1 MTERSQAEQGQHSQ
15 QETSQL
21 ALSTAPSNTWIH
33 YTGQSQ
39 PNPESSLLHLQR
51 LFKTVMDLHRLI
63 EPNVECA
70 RDTFLQIL
78 LNTRYHY
85 SILGEEIKRL
95 DEAGFTAQA
104 DGMGPD
110 QIVEEIRVCDE
121 QGSEW
126 DYRNICRCI
135 LYLDNRWDYATS
147 SLFIVLPTELG
158 SWDDTDQSTHH
169 LRLYFLC
176 DVWLHDGLK
185 GIPQHAHL
193 SNHPGYDLNRPVE
206 FFQTYGEYVLRVME
220 MIKRGYSD
228 RNYGIPALDPQA
240 FLWGCDPK
248 ILGNVSED
256 TIVRLVDKA
265 IAYLQTLSPPTPKLG
280 LTRAQSARIKEYL
293 IIQDSGDA
301 GGGLHR
307 YIRSSQYVCW
317 RCRTHAQQYLDPGSL
332 ETLEEF
338 VRNCGGHVDMQNATL
353 KVELES
359 SAAAKQFLIIL
370 KGTKHRFDI
379 AVKLNWKATRSDV
392 EELCSNIANTKAF
405 ILEIDGITFD
415 THPEDQVHYMCDLF
429 GKIVRQG
436 RLRFISLLN
445 YPRPLEQCIY
455 TGNCSFRW
463 ADRPPSSWVDLR
475 FVLEKFSTTI
485 SSAHVSD
492 WAEASRVLQS
502 ALEKHGLAD
511 ITKIN
516 VHHQHWDGVFDLKE
530 GTFVEAYINNMGCPT
545 LPASDSL
552 RRLTVHIDVQNFE
565 HKLYSMVQGSER
577 LQELNIS
584 ARGCDLSQLAARVT
598 ILRRSSSNPLR
609 LVLLERVADKSG
621 QIVAK
626 LDIRGYLPRNVLRS
640 CAVEAHDPPS
650 MKELQDIPLDV
661 ELLLWEYDRIFT
673 LPSDYS
679 AWFLDF
685 ASKQRSSVLTSFT
698 LDTTPLSYDGL
709 ACIQRILRRSSLQC
723 LRIQCNPTA
732 NDLVLSV
739 QKVLKAVQW
748 HTLQSLVFT
757 GEDINEWIG
766 RLIMRDRVDTIMDL
780 SQLRHL
786 ELIDTGS
793 APQQL
798 LHSTVLFI
806 HRLVCTCPLLELR
819 VENMVWNEQDGT
831 LLKGAASF
839 ADLMEVPSGWRRPHE
854 CEDFWY

>member
-1 MTERSQAEQGQHSQ
+1 MLLSRSATMPPDSPANEYDSGLPAAQVFLIFDTDKAYLETIKVQTQKDSFGDLVVYWTDVMHLYENAIYLKDNNGMVANFVKNDSRETRDPLTIIVHKAPPDHVIVPLSKGLRIEPERTMSASTRIRKNLYRALFRTKSVPIAPMDSTGAQYYHQMTTVVTEKTGD
-15 QETSQL
+15 SQL
-21 ALSTAPSNTWIH
+21 VMIPDACKDIDYVVDHSRARVLFMID
-33 YTGQSQ
+33 SQ
-39 PNPESSLLHLQR
+39 GELL
-51 LFKTVMDLHRLI
+51 LI

-256 TIVRLVDKA
+256 TIVRLVDKV

-359 SAAAKQFLIIL
+359 PAATKQFLIIL

-379 AVKLNWKATRSDV
+379 AVKLNWKATRSDI

-415 THPEDQVHYMCDLF
+415 THPEDQVHY
-429 GKIVRQG
+429 
-436 RLRFISLLN
+436 ISTAFQL
-445 YPRPLEQCIY
+445 
-455 TGNCSFRW
+455 G
-463 ADRPPSSWVDLR
+463 
-475 FVLEKFSTTI
+475 
-485 SSAHVSD
+485 
-492 WAEASRVLQS
+492 
-502 ALEKHGLAD
+502 
-511 ITKIN
+511 
-516 VHHQHWDGVFDLKE
+516 
-530 GTFVEAYINNMGCPT
+530 
-545 LPASDSL
+545 
-552 RRLTVHIDVQNFE
+552 
-565 HKLYSMVQGSER
+565 GSEIC
-577 LQELNIS
+577 LGEVQYHHIQ
-584 ARGCDLSQLAARVT
+584 CARV
-598 ILRRSSSNPLR
+598 
-609 LVLLERVADKSG
+609 
-621 QIVAK
+621 
-626 LDIRGYLPRNVLRS
+626 
-640 CAVEAHDPPS
+640 
-650 MKELQDIPLDV
+650 
-661 ELLLWEYDRIFT
+661 
-673 LPSDYS
+673 
-679 AWFLDF
+679 
-685 ASKQRSSVLTSFT
+685 
-698 LDTTPLSYDGL
+698 
-709 ACIQRILRRSSLQC
+709 
-723 LRIQCNPTA
+723 
-732 NDLVLSV
+732 
-739 QKVLKAVQW
+739 
-748 HTLQSLVFT
+748 
-757 GEDINEWIG
+757 
-766 RLIMRDRVDTIMDL
+766 
-780 SQLRHL
+780 
-786 ELIDTGS
+786 
-793 APQQL
+793 
-798 LHSTVLFI
+798 
-806 HRLVCTCPLLELR
+806 
-819 VENMVWNEQDGT
+819 
-831 LLKGAASF
+831 
-839 ADLMEVPSGWRRPHE
+839 
-854 CEDFWY
+854 